1 VLDIGYSPHM
11 TTPHLDINTWTAQHA
26 ARRASWQTP
35 YLAMYA
41 SVWGGI
47 VTDPGLML
55 VPIDDH
61 MVHRGDG
68 VFDTCKCV
76 GGALYNLHAHLD
88 RLEQSAAAIHIA
100 MPCDR
105 ETLIGLVMDTLR
117 AGGKPDASVRILVSR
132 GPGSFG
138 CSPYDSPAPA
148 LYIMVTDLPPPFMAS
163 HPEGATAAVSTI
175 PAKPAF
181 FAGVKNCNYLPN
193 VLMKKESRDRG
204 VDFVI
209 SLDANGCL
217 AEGPT
222 ENIGMVD
229 ADGTLIFPRLENILP
244 GTTML
249 RVMALARHLVGEGGP
264 PTGVVFRD
272 ITVEEAEAADELL
285 IVGTTPNVTAVRQ
298 FNDRIFARALDGP
311 LYQSLSHAL
320 EVDIGNN
327 DALRTAVF

>member
-1 VLDIGYSPHM
+1 M
-11 TTPHLDINTWTAQHA
+11 TTPLLDIATWTAERA
-26 ARRASWQTP
+26 TRRQPWQSP

-47 VTDPGLML
+47 VTDPALML

-76 GGALYNLHAHLD
+76 GGSLYNLGAHLD
-88 RLEQSAAAIHIA
+88 RLEQSAAALHIK

-105 ETLIGLVMDTLR
+105 DTLVGLIRDTVR
-117 AGGKPDASVRILVSR
+117 AGGKPEASVRVLVSR

-138 CSPYDSPAPA
+138 CSPYDCPGPA
-148 LYIMVTDLPPPFMAS
+148 LYIMVTDLPPSFMDA
-163 HPEGATAAVSTI
+163 HPQGATAAVSTI
-175 PAKPAF
+175 PAKPPF
-181 FAGVKNCNYLPN
+181 FAAVKNCNYLPN
-193 VLMKKESRDRG
+193 VLMKKESKDRK

-209 SLDANGCL
+209 CLDASGFL

-222 ENIGMVD
+222 ENIGIVG
-229 ADGTLIFPRLENILP
+229 ADGTLAFPTLDNILP

-249 RVMALARHLVGEGGP
+249 RVVALARELTARGDR
-264 PTGVVFRD
+264 PTNVVFRD
-272 ITVEEAEAADELL
+272 ITVDEAEAAAEML

-298 FNDRIFARALDGP
+298 FNDRIFE
-311 LYQSLSHAL
+311 HAL
-320 EVDIGNN
+320 EGPAYRKLSQALEADILTNS
-327 DALRTAVF
+327 ALHTAID